1 MSRRDARRQRVSHPA
16 PHGLRLPA
24 WRIGL
29 AAVAAVALGVA
40 IYGLFSWVE
49 SFNLALRS
57 TTAQAAN
64 LALGLLGWAASLE
77 GTTLVVPGSRFFVS
91 TECTSLGATAFL
103 WGAILAFP
111 SSWRDKSLGVLVG
124 AVVLFAVNALR
135 VVTLVYVAAYS
146 PIWLDVVHLLV
157 WQSIMVL
164 LALALFLVWAGRFA
178 LVRRG

>member
-1 MSRRDARRQRVSHPA
+1 MPRRDDRRHRASHPA
-16 PHGLRLPA
+16 PHASRLPA

-29 AAVAAVALGVA
+29 AAVAAVGLGVA

-49 SFNLALRS
+49 SLNLALRS
-57 TTAQAAN
+57 ATAQTAD
-64 LALGLLGWAASLE
+64 LALGLLGWGASLE

-157 WQSIMVL
+157 WQSLMLL
-164 LALALFLVWAGRFA
+164 LALVLFLVWAKGIA
-178 LVRRG
+178 TVRRG